1 MNNSTIQHK
10 HRSLFVILSVGLFLS
25 ILLSMFLGRY
35 PKPGFTP
42 IESIFSDQLAQ
53 TLILN
58 IRLPRILTAILLGMS
73 LSIAG
78 VVFQTVFSNPIVE
91 PGFLGVSQGA
101 AFGAAFGVV
110 VLNNSGLLIQIAA
123 IGFSFLGLL
132 ASFIISKGLKTENW
146 TLRLILSGIMI
157 SALFSAGLGV
167 LKYTADPLSELP
179 EITFWLLGGLWN
191 ISWSNLLPVLP
202 PVIASIIF
210 LLAYRWR
217 LNILGL
223 DEQIIF
229 TSGISG
235 QKEKLLILFLAVLSV
250 APLISIVGIINWI
263 GLIIP
268 HLSRRL
274 FGGNTKI
281 NLPGAMLLGAIFTVW
296 CDTIGRVIAP
306 GEIPLGILT
315 SLFGAIGFILIMSS
329 NHKKLRIEQ

>member
-1 MNNSTIQHK
+1 
-10 HRSLFVILSVGLFLS
+10 
-25 ILLSMFLGRY
+25 
-35 PKPGFTP
+35 
-42 IESIFSDQLAQ
+42 
-53 TLILN
+53 
-58 IRLPRILTAILLGMS
+58 MS

-191 ISWSNLLPVLP
+191 ISW
-202 PVIASIIF
+202 
-210 LLAYRWR
+210 
-217 LNILGL
+217 
-223 DEQIIF
+223 
-229 TSGISG
+229 
-235 QKEKLLILFLAVLSV
+235 
-250 APLISIVGIINWI
+250 
-263 GLIIP
+263 
-268 HLSRRL
+268 
-274 FGGNTKI
+274 
-281 NLPGAMLLGAIFTVW
+281 
-296 CDTIGRVIAP
+296 
-306 GEIPLGILT
+306 
-315 SLFGAIGFILIMSS
+315 
-329 NHKKLRIEQ
+329 

>member
-1 MNNSTIQHK
+1 MISNPSNFHK
-10 HRSLFVILSVGLFLS
+10 QRPLFIILGVGLFIS
-25 ILLSMFLGRY
+25 ILLSLFLGRY

-42 IESIFSDQLAQ
+42 IDSILSDQLAQ
-53 TLILN
+53 NLILN
-58 IRLPRILTAILLGMS
+58 IRLPRILTAVLLGMS
-73 LSIAG
+73 LSVAG

-101 AFGAAFGVV
+101 AFGAAFGIV
-110 VLNNSGLLIQIAA
+110 VLNNSGFLIQISA

-132 ASFIISKGLKTENW
+132 VSFIISKGLKTENW
-146 TLRLILSGIMI
+146 TLRLILAGIMV

-191 ISWSNLLPVLP
+191 ISWSSLLPVLL
-202 PVIASIIF
+202 PVSASILILF
-210 LLAYRWR
+210 FYRWR

-235 QKEKLLILFLAVLSV
+235 QKEKLLVLFLAVLAV

-268 HLSRRL
+268 HLSRKL
-274 FGGNTKI
+274 FGGNTKF

-296 CDTIGRVIAP
+296 CDTIGRVIGP

-315 SLFGAIGFILIMSS
+315 SLFGALGFILIMSS
-329 NHKKLRIEQ
+329 NRKKSRMD